1 MVGIFEANIFE
12 KNNMRLKSTFIIG
25 LLMALAFQG
34 YSQATKKSNALKY
47 TVTYDD
53 PYDIKKLFI
62 HFQPIVGD
70 IGALNIVGGF
80 GLEANYY
87 HKDILDFEFSGRTTY
102 GSRFDISRDAANR
115 NAFNENVISAYF
127 YGDAGGTYHILDRT
141 KESESKILLYS
152 KRLKGTEW
160 ASTVPKNALIK
171 NTVREIVGGRGG
183 AFFYTSSTNLQ
194 AVLTRQGLEDDL
206 KFNDGSPVSPI
217 DDLYT
222 NVSAYGFYIGGS
234 MSWFK
239 NFAVNFESRW
249 EPNGDDLLM
258 TTYLDLLYAPGITVE
273 DLIMNNTNGSQETVP
288 LDIIEQAQFGF
299 RAGLKG
305 KFNRTLGWGYG
316 VETGLRPGVQ
326 KSGFFFAFKI
336 SFPIYG
342 TKLEQT
348 VEAINTETGE

>member
-1 MVGIFEANIFE
+1 
-12 KNNMRLKSTFIIG
+12 MRLKSSLIIG
-25 LLMALAFQG
+25 LLLTFTVNG
-34 YSQATKKSNALKY
+34 FSQATKKSKALKY

-87 HKDILDFEFSGRTTY
+87 HKDKLDFEFSGRTSY
-102 GSRFDISRDAANR
+102 GSRFDIARDAANR

-141 KESESKILLYS
+141 KDSESKVLLYS

-160 ASTVPKNALIK
+160 AATVPKNAVIK

-183 AFFYTSSTNLQ
+183 AFFYTSSTDL
-194 AVLTRQGLEDDL
+194 AILLLRQDSEEGLY
-206 KFNDGSPVSPI
+206 FNDGTPVTSI

-222 NVSAYGFYIGGS
+222 NVAAYGFYVGGS

-239 NFAVNFESRW
+239 NFAVDFESRW

-258 TTYLDLLYAPGITVE
+258 TTYFDVLYAPSITID
-273 DLIMNNTNGSQETVP
+273 DLLINNPNGSQETVS
-288 LDIIEQAQFGF
+288 LEGIKQSNFGF

-316 VETGLRPGVQ
+316 VETGVRPGVQ
-326 KSGFFFAFKI
+326 KGGFFFAFKL

-348 VEAINTETGE
+348 VEAVNTETGE